1 MWSFNLFFL
10 HQALSHVFHEQ
21 GFSGS
26 RLFCMGPGPR
36 SRVWIQVLEV
46 ADAKQLYYNHFLH
59 GCFPVNVLHIFRT
72 VSHKITSGGL
82 LLNMGTNKR
91 DKADRKIQCNRNYVS
106 SLFGIFISFQYCSY
120 WECKSIKA
128 IKDDLYHKVIGTKCS
143 GNFRSIPPVVFL
155 GKGVLKICS
164 KFTGEHPCR
173 SAISVC
179 KFAAYFQNTFSQ
191 EHLWRNASET
201 SN

>member
-1 MWSFNLFFL
+1 MNYTMWSFNLFFL

-120 WECKSIKA
+120 WEMQK
-128 IKDDLYHKVIGTKCS
+128 HKVY
-143 GNFRSIPPVVFL
+143 
-155 GKGVLKICS
+155 KGW
-164 KFTGEHPCR
+164 
-173 SAISVC
+173 SVP
-179 KFAAYFQNTFSQ
+179 Q
-191 EHLWRNASET
+191 
-201 SN
+201 SNWNKM

>member
-1 MWSFNLFFL
+1 MCCIFSELFLIRSLQEVCFWTWERIREIRQIERFSAIGIMLVHYLVYLFL
-10 HQALSHVFHEQ
+10 
-21 GFSGS
+21 FS
-26 RLFCMGPGPR
+26 
-36 SRVWIQVLEV
+36 IVLTE
-46 ADAKQLYYNHFLH
+46 K
-59 GCFPVNVLHIFRT
+59 
-72 VSHKITSGGL
+72 
-82 LLNMGTNKR
+82 
-91 DKADRKIQCNRNYVS
+91 
-106 SLFGIFISFQYCSY
+106 
-120 WECKSIKA
+120 CKSIKA

>member
-91 DKADRKIQCNRNYVS
+91 DKVDRKIQCNWNYVN
-106 SLFGIFISFQYCSY
+106 SLFGIFISFQCCSY
-120 WECKSIKA
+120 WKMQKYKGYKGWS
-128 IKDDLYHKVIGTKCS
+128 VPQSIGTKCS

-155 GKGVLKICS
+155 GTGGLKICI
-164 KFTGEHPCR
+164 KLLATLL
-173 SAISVC
+173 
-179 KFAAYFQNTFSQ
+179 K
-191 EHLWRNASET
+191 
-201 SN
+201 